1 MALLAEPQR
10 YERFSSPGLICK
22 YCIGFLSP
30 EAYRHFAVITV
41 FPSSAHIMTSKDD
54 ALMIRVT
61 KAVVKLFLVRY
72 LFLI

>member
-1 MALLAEPQR
+1 MAILAEPQR

-22 YCIGFLSP
+22 CCIGFLSA
-30 EAYRHFAVITV
+30 EEYRHLAVITV
-41 FPSSAHIMTSKDD
+41 FPSSAHIMTPIDD
-54 ALMIRVT
+54 ALMMSMA